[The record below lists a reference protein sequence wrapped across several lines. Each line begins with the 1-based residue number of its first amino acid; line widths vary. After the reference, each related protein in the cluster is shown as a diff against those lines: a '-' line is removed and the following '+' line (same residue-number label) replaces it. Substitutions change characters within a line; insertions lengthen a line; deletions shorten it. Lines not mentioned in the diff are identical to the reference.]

1 MPGLGVI
8 RMQLSDYAN
17 QKIRLIQGISGVF
30 HTPYIVE
37 GEISSTGKTIE
48 VEKKHGSQTYRLD
61 TKKILTGKVVV
72 RKATTYKLYTRKNY
86 LSQKK
91 ANYDPANYRNT
102 DTDQVAEEMAKGEF
116 VQPTHQV
123 VECGQNGD

>member
-1 MPGLGVI
+1 
-8 RMQLSDYAN
+8 MQLSKYAD

-61 TKKILTGKVVV
+61 TETILTGGVEV
-72 RKATTYKLYTRKNY
+72 RRATTYKLYTRKNY

-102 DTDQVAEEMAKGEF
+102 DTDQVAEKMAKGDF
-116 VQPTHQV
+116 VKPTHQL
-123 VECGQNGD
+123 VESGHNGD

>member
-1 MPGLGVI
+1 
-8 RMQLSDYAN
+8 MQLSEYAN
-17 QKIRLIQGISGVF
+17 QKIKLIQGISGVF

-48 VEKKHGSQTYRLD
+48 VDKKHGSQTYRLD
-61 TKKILTGKVVV
+61 TEKILTGGVEV
-72 RKATTYKLYTRKNY
+72 RRATTFKLYTRKNF

-102 DTDQVAEEMAKGEF
+102 DTDKVAEEMAKGEF

-123 VECGQNGD
+123 VESGQNGD

>member
-1 MPGLGVI
+1 
-8 RMQLSDYAN
+8 MQLSEYAN
-17 QKIRLIQGISGVF
+17 QKIKLIQGISGVF
-30 HTPYIVE
+30 HTPYIIE

-48 VEKKHGSQTYRLD
+48 VEEKHGRNTYRLD
-61 TKKILTGKVVV
+61 TDKILTGGVEV
-72 RKATTYKLYTRKNY
+72 RRATTFKLYTRKNY

-102 DTDQVAEEMAKGEF
+102 DTDEVAEAMAKGEF

-123 VECGQNGD
+123 VESGQNGN

>member
-1 MPGLGVI
+1 
-8 RMQLSDYAN
+8 MQLSEYAN
-17 QKIRLIQGISGVF
+17 EKIKLIQGISGVF

-37 GEISSTGKTIE
+37 GKISSTGKTIE
-48 VEKKHGSQTYRLD
+48 VEKKHGSQTFRLD
-61 TKKILTGKVVV
+61 TETILNGGVEV
-72 RKATTYKLYTRKNY
+72 RRATTYKLYTRKNY

-116 VQPTHQV
+116 VKPTHQV
-123 VECGQNGD
+123 VECG